1 MNQSC
6 YTVTVVLNYAP
17 LLGQGPFSQLF
28 SSGDSLLAIVAK
40 VVMDQTLFSAILN
53 AAAWLSR

>member
-1 MNQSC
+1 MDSDC
-6 YTVTVVLNYAP
+6 YIVTLVLKYAL

-53 AAAWLSR
+53 AAAWLSQ